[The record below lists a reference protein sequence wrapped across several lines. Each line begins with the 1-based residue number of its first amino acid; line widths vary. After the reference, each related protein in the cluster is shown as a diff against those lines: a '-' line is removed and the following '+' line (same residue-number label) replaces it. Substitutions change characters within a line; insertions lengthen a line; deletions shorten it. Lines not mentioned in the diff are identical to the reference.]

1 MLTEETIQKLI
12 NMKLPAM
19 AATLREM
26 SASPPTDAIS
36 IDEAIGLLVDHEW
49 TARENKRLERLLKDA
64 RVPSGA
70 CIEDLACDPARGIDK
85 ATARSLASCQWVRAK
100 QNVIVLGATG
110 VGKTFLGG
118 ALAQAACRHGVR
130 AFCIRTPRLLQRL
143 AVARAEGTYSKEL
156 ARLEKISVL
165 VLDDFLLAPMSDV
178 ERRDLFEVLED
189 RYDHC
194 PTVIT
199 SQLPTKSWHQAIG
212 DATIADA
219 ICDRLVH
226 NAHVIALKGGSMRKK
241 KATTTEA
248 TTENK
253 N

>member
-1 MLTEETIQKLI
+1 
-12 NMKLPAM
+12 M
-19 AATLREM
+19 AALLREM
-26 SASPPTDAIS
+26 TTSPPDDGLS
-36 IDEAIGLLVDHEW
+36 IEDRIGMLVDREW
-49 TARENKRLERLLKDA
+49 VARENKRLDRLLKEA
-64 RVPSGA
+64 RVPVGA
-70 CIEDLACDPARGIDK
+70 CVEDLACDAARGVDK
-85 ATARSLASCQWVRAK
+85 SLVRSLAACQWVHSK

-118 ALAQAACRHGVR
+118 ALAQAACRHGLR
-130 AFCIRTPRLLQRL
+130 ALCIRTPRLLQRL
-143 AVARAEGTYSKEL
+143 AVARADGTYAHEL
-156 ARLEKISVL
+156 ARLAKVNVL

-178 ERRDLFEVLED
+178 ERRDLLEVLED
-189 RYDHC
+189 RYDLSS
-194 PTVIT
+194 TVIT

-226 NAHVIALKGGSMRKK
+226 NAHVITLRGGSMRKK
-241 KATTTEA
+241 RAIPTEA